1 MKKLTKYAIWLILG
15 FIFVSVMSYLFVRQM
30 FYPFNEEDYSINT
43 TYPEVKI
50 EEAKH
55 SNYNGY
61 VKGTIKNNT
70 DNDMPNL
77 YIRIVF
83 KNKNGVDKCTES
95 YYIENLKADS
105 TQDFKVTYDA
115 QNVTKFDLSI
125 ADSDGRNYDIEFQ
138 NLKELTN
145 TILDETS
152 ALTEKTTANAV
163 NTLQEFN

>member
-15 FIFVSVMSYLFVRQM
+15 FIFVSVMCYLFVRQM
-30 FYPFNEEDYSINT
+30 FYPFKEEDYSINT

-50 EEAKH
+50 EDAKH
-55 SNYNGY
+55 TNYNGY

-77 YIRIVF
+77 YIRIEF
-83 KNKNGVDKCTES
+83 KNKDGVEKCTES
-95 YYIENLKADS
+95 YYIENLKANS
-105 TQDFKVTYDA
+105 SQDFKVIYDA

-138 NLKELTN
+138 NIEELK
-145 TILDETS
+145 DS
-152 ALTEKTTANAV
+152 FTENAI
-163 NTLQEFN
+163 NSLQELNN

>member
-1 MKKLTKYAIWLILG
+1 MKKLTKYVIWLILG
-15 FIFVSVMSYLFVRQM
+15 FIFVSVMCYLFVRQM

-55 SNYNGY
+55 TNYNGY

-70 DNDMPNL
+70 ENDMSNL
-77 YIRIVF
+77 YIRIEF
-83 KNKNGVDKCTES
+83 KNKDGVEKCTES
-95 YYIENLKADS
+95 YYIENLKANA
-105 TQDFKVTYDA
+105 TEEFKVIYDA

-138 NLKELTN
+138 NIKELK
-145 TILDETS
+145 DS
-152 ALTEKTTANAV
+152 FTENAI
-163 NTLQEFN
+163 NSLQELNN